1 MTSSRRP
8 PVLSIC
14 IVNWN
19 TSGLLRECL
28 ESLYVDEAAATWEVL
43 VVDNGSIDDSVDMVK
58 SSFPQTDLITSAENL
73 GFSGGS
79 NLALE
84 KATGDYLL
92 LLNTDT
98 RVEPGA
104 LSKMV
109 EHMAANT
116 QIGAL
121 GPRLVDGDG
130 RLELSCGRRPN
141 LTSEIVHKLLLHK
154 AFPFFR
160 FGRWHHRSTR
170 CVGWVTGACL
180 MVRREAA
187 EQTGFLDQRFF
198 MCFEDL
204 DWCMRIQRQGW
215 QIVYYPHCQVIHY
228 GGQSIGRNLGEML
241 VVSQK
246 SLYYLFY
253 KHFGSGS
260 VALLRVLTVVEM
272 VLRSALWSATF
283 ILMPKS
289 RSEGRVRL
297 RAYRHILSKTLFE
310 FSYWGPATSSE
321 SS

>member
-1 MTSSRRP
+1 MKSSRRP

-19 TSGLLRECL
+19 TCDLLRECL
-28 ESLYVDEAAATWEVL
+28 ESLFADEAAVGWEVL
-43 VVDNGSIDDSVDMVK
+43 VVDNGSKDDSVAMVK
-58 SSFPQTDLITSAENL
+58 SSFPQTNLITSSENL
-73 GFSGGS
+73 GFSGGN

-84 KATGDYLL
+84 RATGDYLL

-104 LSKMV
+104 LSRMV
-109 EHMAANT
+109 DYMAANT
-116 QIGAL
+116 EIGAL
-121 GPRLVDGDG
+121 GPRLVDGEG
-130 RLELSCGRRPN
+130 RLELSCGRTPN

-160 FGRWHHRSTR
+160 FGRWHHRNTR

-180 MVRREAA
+180 MARREAA
-187 EQTGFLDQRFF
+187 EQTGYLDQRFF

-204 DWCMRIQRQGW
+204 DWCMRIHQRGW
-215 QIVYYPHCQVIHY
+215 QIVYFPHSQVTHF
-228 GGQSIGRNLGEML
+228 GGRSIGRNLGEML

-272 VLRSALWSATF
+272 VLRSALWGMTF
-283 ILMPKS
+283 TLMP
-289 RSEGRVRL
+289 RARPEGRERL
-297 RAYRHILSKTLFE
+297 QAYRQILSKTLLDR
-310 FSYWGPATSSE
+310 SYWTPVTSSE
-321 SS
+321 PC